1 MHVAAYENK
10 KLLGRR
16 GNTNTNLYKASRQ
29 TQKFHIELSSKS
41 SSAPFQSNLKM
52 FTPIALVVT
61 VASLFTAISAYP
73 QTLPNVALFNLG
85 VTVTPPAGQILRL
98 VYLGYGI

>member
-1 MHVAAYENK
+1 
-10 KLLGRR
+10 
-16 GNTNTNLYKASRQ
+16 
-29 TQKFHIELSSKS
+29 
-41 SSAPFQSNLKM
+41 M